1 MVQGEMKTDTPLM
14 DKFLKLYSASQS
26 SSDIALRIVMER
38 NKVAIEPLF
47 EAKDPFWLHKAFR
60 QVDVCESSSEDAL
73 IWHLIHASR
82 DFWDTLAFFWND
94 VLDKR
99 NERRSLALVA
109 EVKQH
114 NAEIVNV
121 LLRARDAIEAL
132 DGTSVENERLVDDY
146 RTVVTK
152 ATGV

>member
-14 DKFLKLYSASQS
+14 DKFLKLYGISQS

-47 EAKDPFWLHKAFR
+47 EAKDPCWLHKAFR
-60 QVDVCESSSEDAL
+60 QVDVCEYSSEDAL